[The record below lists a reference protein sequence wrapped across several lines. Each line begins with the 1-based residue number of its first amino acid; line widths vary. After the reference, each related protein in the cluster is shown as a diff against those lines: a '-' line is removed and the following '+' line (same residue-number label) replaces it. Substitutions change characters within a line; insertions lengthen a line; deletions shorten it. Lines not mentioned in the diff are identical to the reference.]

1 MTPNT
6 ESTIVKFVVGKI
18 ISAVAVKFPIL
29 GVGPVGFIFSYLVT
43 QIVRVGLVET
53 KILFIEIEKHEDRKK
68 FDEAKDLY
76 DTAVEKGDPNEIAKT
91 EQELIDSFR
100 NHIKFN

>member
-1 MTPNT
+1 MTP
-6 ESTIVKFVVGKI
+6 ESESLIIKFVVGKI
-18 ISAVAVKFPIL
+18 IAAVAVKFPLL
-29 GVGPVGFIFSYLVT
+29 GAGPVGFVFSYLVT
-43 QIVRVGLVET
+43 QLVKVGLVET
-53 KILFIEIEKHEDRKK
+53 KILLIQIEKNEDRKK

-100 NHIKFN
+100 DHIKFN